1 MVKIKD
7 TYQNNNIAIFIGR
20 KGSKGF
26 PGKNT
31 RKIGPNKLCE
41 YPVIAALKSKTI
53 KKIFVAT
60 DCHKMKEAKKKYNT
74 IYIDKPKK

>member
-7 TYQNNNIAIFIGR
+7 TYQNNNIAILIGR

-31 RKIGPNKLCE
+31 RKIGPKKLCE
-41 YPVIAALKSKTI
+41 YPVIAALK
-53 KKIFVAT
+53 
-60 DCHKMKEAKKKYNT
+60 
-74 IYIDKPKK
+74 